1 MVAEC
6 EHGDSDVGED
16 EVLEQE
22 IEELEELPGA
32 QLGLQGEVVKGVVG
46 LERWWRRSLKK
57 KRKWERRWKRGRMK

>member
-32 QLGLQGEVVKGVVG
+32 QFGLQGEVVEGVVG
-46 LERWWRRSLKK
+46 LGRWWRRSLKK
-57 KRKWERRWKRGRMK
+57 RRKCKGDGRGEE